1 MHNWICAGW
10 SRRAKAVGDS
20 VVVVVVKKY
29 GIKGVVGEKGASC
42 LGKKSFLKQSLKDR
56 ESKLQRRNDP
66 RGG

>member
-1 MHNWICAGW
+1 M
-10 SRRAKAVGDS
+10 GDS